1 VQALRT
7 IYRFWAALVFL
18 AVLVQVGA
26 AGYGAFNA
34 ADKADPGPL
43 TEDQFSSGFDFHD
56 GFGYLI
62 FLAVIVLALLAV
74 GGRFGRR
81 LTVMNLVLLA
91 LLVVQVLLAWG
102 GESTPAIGIFH
113 PINAFLIVGL
123 SGRLSYEAWWGM
135 AREPAVESR
144 ATPSV

>member
-1 VQALRT
+1 MQALRT
-7 IYRFWAALVFL
+7 IYRYWVALLFL

-34 ADKADPGPL
+34 ADKSDPGPM
-43 TEDQFSSGFDFHD
+43 TEDQFSSGFDFHN

-62 FLAVIVLALLAV
+62 FLAAIVLALLAV
-74 GGRFGRR
+74 GARFGRR
-81 LTVMNLVLLA
+81 LTLMSLVLLV

-102 GESTPAIGIFH
+102 GESTPVVGIFH

-123 SGRLSYEAWWGM
+123 NGRLAYEAWWGM
-135 AREPAVESR
+135 GREPAVEAP
-144 ATPSV
+144 ATPPA